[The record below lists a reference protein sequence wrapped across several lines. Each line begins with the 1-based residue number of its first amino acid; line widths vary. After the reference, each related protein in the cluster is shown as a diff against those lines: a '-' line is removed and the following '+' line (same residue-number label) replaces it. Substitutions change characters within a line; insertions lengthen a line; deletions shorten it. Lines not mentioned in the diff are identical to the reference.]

1 MPIYNISYRDKEQD
15 KLINL
20 ELGRPYSILDK
31 IKIGGVGSRR
41 MVLEGFSSEVKSLK
55 SKVSG
60 LQYGSIE
67 IRPKGIILHINR
79 GLDVFAWTIPFYH
92 LSIFNGNS
100 LKIHGGADYVQFVK
114 EKSWEE
120 NRGFFERL
128 LKLKSKFYEEPIS

>member
-1 MPIYNISYRDKEQD
+1 M
-15 KLINL
+15 
-20 ELGRPYSILDK
+20 DK

-100 LKIHGGADYVQFVK
+100 LKIHGGADYVQFAK

-128 LKLKSKFYEEPIS
+128 LRLKSKFHEELIS